1 MSAAAPSTELGPD
14 GDGAPDIV
22 AVIQARDVYEED
34 KFTYLTLLDQYLT
47 TPLGH
52 GPDGKLDSRALPV
65 LNATLLQDV
74 ERTQD
79 IGWDLVQPLI
89 SLDGAEECL
98 ETIAR
103 VGNPREVIIKVMEA
117 LDVLARQWEETE
129 GVEAEGDT
137 NLESIISNKFITLVG
152 MISILQ
158 GRIKTKRPSSFLGP
172 SLSKVF
178 KAYHPTPEMTTAII
192 NLVRSLSGRKRPPLP
207 QRVSSINVADPD
219 KDGDASKNAPDPEAE
234 QQHPQQDP
242 LEGRMREKML
252 QCFTTCVLQRYVN
265 DNDMQWSA
273 RLLETYYPK
282 RIVPG
287 RPTMTQAFKEDENLQ
302 KKDAIVGQ
310 LAALLRDLGI
320 QDISNETINN
330 LLKHQFNTNA
340 IGVLEDC
347 DFPDEISLSEGG
359 VLSLLTY
366 WFFSTDIFGAHYS
379 EPSMH
384 LIPDHCNLIAR
395 FLGPD
400 PEEAQARIIRNPG
413 LTDAI
418 LAIGL
423 ALNHRGLIAS
433 EQYTGTALLAYHH
446 HLGVVS
452 LTHQDIQVRNAAT
465 AFAGTVLHSEPND
478 SYRFDILEDLFES
491 CQFASFKACGVQWLK
506 EEIMAAKD
514 SSSGNLFQNSDVIE
528 RFQYTV
534 FPDMLS
540 VSEMN
545 DSSFVDFWA
554 ENSAFILQ
562 AANFAY
568 YIFNARKDL
577 LPDGMESAIKG
588 RFVEPLIAGTAKF
601 LQSEGEGIDGGQRM
615 ELDVLVDR
623 LNSL

>member
-1 MSAAAPSTELGPD
+1 MPDAASSSGQVPGGNGL
-14 GDGAPDIV
+14 PDIV
-22 AVIQARDVYEED
+22 AAIQAREIYEED
-34 KFTYLTLLDQYLT
+34 KFMYLTLLDQYLT
-47 TPLGH
+47 TPLGQ

-89 SLDGAEECL
+89 NLDESEECL

-117 LDVLARQWEETE
+117 LDGLARQWDGTGVDEDEE
-129 GVEAEGDT
+129 DT
-137 NLESIISNKFITLVG
+137 NLKSIVSKKFITLVG

-158 GRIKTKRPSSFLGP
+158 GRINTRRPSSFLGP

-178 KAYHPTPEMTTAII
+178 EAYQPTPEMTTAVI
-192 NLVRSLSGRKRPPLP
+192 NLVQSLSGRKRPPIP

-234 QQHPQQDP
+234 QQQSQQDP
-242 LEGRMREKML
+242 LEAKMKEKML

-265 DNDMQWSA
+265 ANELQWSA

-287 RPTMTQAFKEDENLQ
+287 RPTMTKAFREDENLQ

-320 QDISNETINN
+320 KDISNESINN
-330 LLKHQFNTNA
+330 LCKQQFSTNP
-340 IGVLEDC
+340 IRGLEDC
-347 DFPDEISLSEGG
+347 NRPEEISLSEGG
-359 VLSLLTY
+359 VLSLLAY
-366 WFFSTDIFGAHYS
+366 WFFSADIFGAHY
-379 EPSMH
+379 PQPTMY
-384 LIPDHCNLIAR
+384 LIPDHCELIAR
-395 FLGPD
+395 FLGTD
-400 PEEAQARIIRNPG
+400 SEESQARILNNPG
-413 LTDAI
+413 MTDAI
-418 LAIGL
+418 LGIGL
-423 ALNHRGLIAS
+423 ALNHRGLKAS
-433 EQYTGTALLAYHH
+433 GQYTGAALLAYHH
-446 HLGVVS
+446 HLGVIS
-452 LTHQDIQVRNAAT
+452 LTHLYIEVRNAAA
-465 AFAGTVLHSEPND
+465 AFAGIILHSDPSD
-478 SYRFDILEDLFES
+478 SYRFDILEDLFDNCES
-491 CQFASFKACGVQWLK
+491 ASFKACGVQWLK
-506 EEIMAAKD
+506 EELIAAKD
-514 SSSGNLFQNSDVIE
+514 SSSGNLFQNPDIIE

-545 DSSFVDFWA
+545 DISFMEFWD
-554 ENSAFILQ
+554 ENSLFILQ

-577 LPDGMESAIKG
+577 LPEGMESAIKG
-588 RFVEPLIAGTAKF
+588 RFVEPLIAGTTKF
-601 LQSEGEGIDGGQRM
+601 LQSGSEGMDGGQKM